1 MNKQVVKL
9 QEKLHSS
16 LNKAWGLDDSQ
27 YLCYGLCSKNK
38 TSDGYAAEIYTG
50 NGEYQDVLWDDK
62 ASAVSFFSASDS
74 VVIEKGQGR
83 VDVALIFFVDLSKLK
98 PDVTHRADEEVRTDV
113 LKTLGYSSFGFAL
126 KGYETGVKNVLKEYP
141 GSQRDKNLTALD
153 MQPIHAFRIN
163 LNLIYQ
169 QN

>member
-1 MNKQVVKL
+1 
-9 QEKLHSS
+9 
-16 LNKAWGLDDSQ
+16 
-27 YLCYGLCSKNK
+27 
-38 TSDGYAAEIYTG
+38 
-50 NGEYQDVLWDDK
+50 VLWNDK

-83 VDVALIFFVDLSKLK
+83 VDVALIFFVNLSKLK
-98 PDVTHRADEEVRTDV
+98 PDATHRADEEVRTDV
-113 LKTLGYSSFGFAL
+113 LKTLGYASFGFAL
-126 KGYETGVKNVLKEYP
+126 KGYETGVKNVLREYP
-141 GSQRDKNLTALD
+141 GSQRDKNLSKLD